1 MPQSL
6 AKVAL
11 HLIFS
16 TKNRTPWLKKPDIRA
31 ELYAYMSSVLRAVD
45 SPALL
50 IGGVE
55 DHVHILCLLSR
66 NYAISKVVEEV
77 KKQSSKWLKSK
88 GAELDN
94 FYWQGG
100 YGVFSVSESKIPG
113 VRQYIQRQEEHHKR
127 FSFQEEYRQI
137 CAKHGVQIDER
148 YVWD

>member
-11 HLIFS
+11 HIIFS
-16 TKNRTPWLKKPDIRA
+16 TKSRTPWLKSSDIRA
-31 ELYAYMSSVLRAVD
+31 ELYAYMSSVLKAVD

-55 DHVHILCLLSR
+55 DHVHIPCLLSR
-66 NYAISKVVEEV
+66 NQAISKVVEEV
-77 KKQSSKWLKSK
+77 NKQSSKWLKSK
-88 GAELDN
+88 GTELES

-100 YGVFSVSESKIPG
+100 YGAFSVSESKIPE
-113 VRQYIQRQEEHHKR
+113 VRRYIQCQEEHHR
-127 FSFQEEYRQI
+127 EFSFQEEFRRI
-137 CAKHGVQIDER
+137 CAKHGVQLDER